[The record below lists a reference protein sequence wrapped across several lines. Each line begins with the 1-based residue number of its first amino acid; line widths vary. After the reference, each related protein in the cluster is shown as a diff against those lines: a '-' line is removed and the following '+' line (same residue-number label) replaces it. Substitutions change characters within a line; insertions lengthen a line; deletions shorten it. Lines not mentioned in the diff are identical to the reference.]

1 MKSASWRINS
11 YIITWTNIT
20 DPRPPN
26 NKMWSF
32 KESFLVL
39 ILALVSSVRLARAQ
53 RIGNDNNIIMSGCAS
68 CVLIQYY
75 IPMSR
80 FGDESILH
88 QPGRVQCESLQL
100 CHPNDKCVSPRR
112 HLLQVVHRVSAIYW
126 GPSKRMIDVVLCNKY
141 ICGSITYSLW
151 NGGQC
156 DRDRLIKVQRRETD

>member
-1 MKSASWRINS
+1 MILSAVIKYIIGIKLMWKVHRGELINS
-11 YIITWTNIT
+11 YIITWTNKT

-100 CHPNDKCVSPRR
+100 CHPNDECLSPRR
-112 HLLQVVHRVSAIYW
+112 HLLQVVHRVSAILVTSNDY
-126 GPSKRMIDVVLCNKY
+126 
-141 ICGSITYSLW
+141 
-151 NGGQC
+151 
-156 DRDRLIKVQRRETD
+156 DRFGLMQ